1 MTALYKYTALYKNG
15 MIRTLTLLPASSM
28 DLDIH
33 VKLFPVELESYI
45 YEALSYTWATDDGDS
60 SLSSS
65 IDCEGGTIKVSKNC
79 EKALRKLRRQDTA
92 RVLWIDAICIDQN
105 NLEERGGQVALMD
118 LIYSKAQKVVIWLGA
133 TSKVM
138 DSASGRPVSDL
149 FFDYL
154 QPMATEI
161 RDSKARGDFPASS
174 ALYDSL
180 TYQAAE
186 YVSNGTL
193 TPLIRGFLDVILRP
207 WWERVWVVQE
217 AALGVSAIMICG
229 EKTADYDDFY
239 SLFFQLYAD
248 PSHEGGLAFT
258 LLEGFK
264 HQMYSVYSVR
274 ERVGDLGP
282 ATALYDVLGR
292 SRRLR
297 ATDKRDHIFA
307 LLDIFG
313 SFKTQL
319 PAANYK
325 KNEVEVFTDM
335 AKTFLKLLTPFEV
348 LLQATNVE
356 AGSKV
361 PSWVT
366 DWSQRPQFHIPPC
379 DGLYSASGGSLASYS
394 VSADGKKLKAL
405 GAFVDV
411 LRHIPK
417 VEESSYRTPYVPSR
431 GILGYQKSCQVGF
444 SLKSYPTGED
454 IREVLWRTLCWN
466 VDVECHSPADS
477 ALGPHFDKFY
487 EALISGKEMAQ
498 IEKDLLE
505 EATAF
510 NDICVHSMPL
520 GITDRGYLASLP
532 WTAREGDRIVI
543 LAGGEAP
550 FLVRRHSLG
559 EDYRLVGSCYV
570 HGMMNG
576 EVFPSDR
583 KALQYITIR

>member
-1 MTALYKYTALYKNG
+1 
-15 MIRTLTLLPASSM
+15 MIRTLTLLPASSI
-28 DLDIH
+28 DLEIH
-33 VKLFPVELESYI
+33 VKLFPIQLDNCR

-65 IDCEGGTIKVSKNC
+65 INCEGGTIKVSKNC

-105 NLEERGGQVALMD
+105 NLDERGGQVALMD
-118 LIYSKAQKVVIWLGA
+118 LIYSKAQNVVIWLGA
-133 TSKVM
+133 TSKTI
-138 DSASGRPVSDL
+138 DSKSGRPVSDL

-154 QPMATEI
+154 HPMATEI

-174 ALYDSL
+174 RLYNHL
-180 TYQAAE
+180 TQQAAE

-248 PSHEGGLAFT
+248 PTHEGGLTFT

-264 HQMYSVYSVR
+264 HQMYSVYLVR
-274 ERVGDLGP
+274 ERVDELGP
-282 ATALYDVLGR
+282 ATALNDVLGR

-319 PAANYK
+319 PPANYK
-325 KNEVEVFTDM
+325 KDEVGVFTDM
-335 AKTFLKLLTPFEV
+335 ATTFLRLLTPFEV
-348 LLQATNVE
+348 LVHATNVE
-356 AGSKV
+356 DGSKM

-379 DGLYSASGGSLASYS
+379 DGLYNASGGSVASYS
-394 VSADGKKLKAL
+394 VSTDGKELKAL

-411 LRHIPK
+411 LRSIPK
-417 VEESSYRTPYVPSR
+417 VDESSYRTPYVPSR
-431 GILGYQKSCQVGF
+431 GILGYQKSCEVGF
-444 SLKSYPTGED
+444 SLKDYLTGD
-454 IREVLWRTLCWN
+454 NIREVLWRTLCWN
-466 VDVECHSPADS
+466 VDAECHSPADS
-477 ALGPHFDKFY
+477 ALGPHFDRFY
-487 EALISGKEMAQ
+487 EALTSDKEMAE
-498 IEKDLLE
+498 IEKKLLE

-520 GITDRGYLASLP
+520 GITTKGYLASVP

-543 LAGGEAP
+543 LAGGEVP
-550 FLVRRHSLG
+550 FIVRKHLS
-559 EDYRLVGSCYV
+559 DDNFRLIGSCYV

-576 EVFPSDR
+576 EAFPLDR
-583 KALQYITIR
+583 KSLEQIVIQ